1 MPQATCPL
9 FIDTPGGAA
18 FALLHEPTQGTP
30 HTLVLH
36 AHAFAEE
43 MNKSRRMV
51 ALQARQLA
59 EQGAAVLLLDLP
71 GCGDSAGELA
81 RTGWP
86 QWLDALA
93 AAAHWLRQRHGA
105 ALPLWL
111 WGHRAGALLAAQAA
125 AGLSRAEAPCHL
137 LLWQPVPA
145 GRVALQQFLR
155 LKMAAGLQTGGDAR
169 NATEQ
174 LRAALARGEAVEVAG
189 YQLPAAVADGLA
201 GATLK
206 PPAGVAAGRLVWLE
220 VASAAEGEAPA
231 LLPAASAPLAAFEAQ
246 GWQVQA
252 AAVAGPM
259 FWQTTEIE
267 DAPALV
273 AATTAAL
280 GLAGTTAPGALQVM
294 PNSTAAAV
302 APGCIEDTFTFAC
315 GDDTLVGLLS
325 RPDGAALRRT
335 VLWGLCDGASASLL
349 YLDRRPDPRVHGLVL
364 LNPWV
369 RSEASLAR
377 TQVKHYYRDRLRQ
390 REFWLKLLRG
400 GVAWQALRGLV
411 ANVRRATGRG
421 GTQAAGEL
429 PYQARM
435 ARAWRRFAGPS
446 LLVLSG
452 RDYTAR
458 EFIEYTAGA
467 PEWQG
472 LRQRPGVQTLEP
484 AEADH
489 TFSSLSEQ
497 RALEAATLRWLGQL
511 PPA

>member
-1 MPQATCPL
+1 
-9 FIDTPGGAA
+9 
-18 FALLHEPTQGTP
+18 
-30 HTLVLH
+30 
-36 AHAFAEE
+36 
-43 MNKSRRMV
+43 
-51 ALQARQLA
+51 
-59 EQGAAVLLLDLP
+59 
-71 GCGDSAGELA
+71 
-81 RTGWP
+81 
-86 QWLDALA
+86 
-93 AAAHWLRQRHGA
+93 
-105 ALPLWL
+105 
-111 WGHRAGALLAAQAA
+111 
-125 AGLSRAEAPCHL
+125 
-137 LLWQPVPA
+137 
-145 GRVALQQFLR
+145 
-155 LKMAAGLQTGGDAR
+155 
-169 NATEQ
+169 
-174 LRAALARGEAVEVAG
+174 
-189 YQLPAAVADGLA
+189 
-201 GATLK
+201 
-206 PPAGVAAGRLVWLE
+206 
-220 VASAAEGEAPA
+220 
-231 LLPAASAPLAAFEAQ
+231 
-246 GWQVQA
+246 
-252 AAVAGPM
+252 M

-325 RPDGAALRRT
+325 RPDGAALRDTGVLIVVGGPQYRAGSHRQFVELARALAAQGYAVLRFDVRGMGDSSGAQRHFETLDDDVAAAVQALAQRVPGLRRT